1 MYSYNYA
8 ICIVD
13 LKNIV
18 HISILEAEKQ
28 IVDVVKSILN

>member
-1 MYSYNYA
+1 MYSYNYV

-18 HISILEAEKQ
+18 RISILEAEKQ

>member
-1 MYSYNYA
+1 MYSYNHV

-13 LKNIV
+13 LKNTV

>member
-1 MYSYNYA
+1 MDSYSHV
-8 ICIVD
+8 ICILG
-13 LKNIV
+13 LKNTG